1 MPETASRGR
10 SVAWW
15 PRIADAVTRSHE
27 DEGTAAATPTS
38 APNHAVVTGAADG
51 IGKALVCRL
60 SKDGSDI
67 TGVDVDEARSRMA
80 ERRFTERGTT
90 CRYVVGDLGDA
101 KETERTIRE
110 LLEGDPIDLLVH
122 SAGINA
128 VGRLPSLDLDVQ
140 MKVVAVNLTAPMVL
154 TARLLEAE
162 HIRPGGTIV
171 FVSSLSHYVGYPGAS
186 VYTATKD
193 GIASFARSL
202 RVALRDRGIN
212 VLTVYPGPTRTQH
225 ARRYSPDNAREH
237 KRMAPEDLAER
248 ITRAIDRRQQ
258 ILIPGWENKQAA
270 RLGVWLP
277 RVTERAMAKSILRDH
292 EEWKND

>member
-1 MPETASRGR
+1 MPETTSRGR

-212 VLTVYPGPTRTQH
+212 VLTVYPG
-225 ARRYSPDNAREH
+225 ADPD
-237 KRMAPEDLAER
+237 
-248 ITRAIDRRQQ
+248 
-258 ILIPGWENKQAA
+258 AA
-270 RLGVWLP
+270 RPSLQP
-277 RVTERAMAKSILRDH
+277 RQCEGAQAYGTGGSGGANHPCDRPPPANLDSRMGK
-292 EEWKND
+292 